1 MGFQTDDVWQ
11 GENLAPVIREFEGI
25 IKDGNFKIAD
35 NNLLKAHFLNVAL
48 KHNMETR
55 KFRPVKIE
63 QRARIDGFVSVID
76 AMTVRQ
82 KYYNEIGEMLKNAG

>member
-1 MGFQTDDVWQ
+1 
-11 GENLAPVIREFEGI
+11 
-25 IKDGNFKIAD
+25 
-35 NNLLKAHFLNVAL
+35 
-48 KHNMETR
+48 METR

-82 KYYNEIGEMLKNAG
+82 KYYNEIGVMLKNAG